1 MFLLFSR
8 NTNGSAHLHTEIKH
22 NDYPKREREGER
34 MVWEYSA
41 FVLATLRSLPNY
53 SRVTH
58 YSLKLGLEL
67 AGNVLS
73 LRKMGLLI

>member
-1 MFLLFSR
+1 
-8 NTNGSAHLHTEIKH
+8 
-22 NDYPKREREGER
+22 